1 MRLGTWL
8 VVTGTLCVSL
18 WSATPSHGQVGKPRE
33 PAAAPDGAQL
43 YRTWCASCH
52 GLTGQGN
59 GPLAPMLKRMPPDL
73 TVIASRN
80 SGIFP
85 TARIRRVVD
94 GREVESHGDP
104 DMPIWGAAFRTS
116 EEGLSAEAVKARI
129 DAIVAFLE
137 SIQKRNA
144 Q

>member
-1 MRLGTWL
+1 MRLGRRL
-8 VVTGTLCVSL
+8 VVTGTLCVCL
-18 WSATPSHGQVGKPRE
+18 LSAMQSQGQIGKPRE
-33 PAAAPDGAQL
+33 PASPPDGAQL

-52 GLTGQGN
+52 GLAAQGN
-59 GPLAPMLKRMPPDL
+59 GPLAPMLKRIPPDL
-73 TVIASRN
+73 TVITSKN
-80 SGIFP
+80 GGVFP
-85 TARIRRVVD
+85 TTRVRRIVD

-104 DMPIWGAAFRTS
+104 DMPIWGAAFRTT

-129 DAIVAFLE
+129 DSIVAFLE